1 MKYEVIIQSEGI
13 QEGKYKKLGEP
24 GNSTSEQQEFKK

>member
-1 MKYEVIIQSEGI
+1 MKYEVIIQSERI

-24 GNSTSEQQEFKK
+24 GNSTSE